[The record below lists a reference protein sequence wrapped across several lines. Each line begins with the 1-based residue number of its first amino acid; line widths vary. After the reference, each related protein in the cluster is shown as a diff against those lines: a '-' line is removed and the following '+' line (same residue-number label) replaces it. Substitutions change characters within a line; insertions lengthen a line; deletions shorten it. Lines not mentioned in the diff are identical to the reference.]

1 MSKSKNKILVVAAH
15 PDDEVLGCGG
25 TIKHHVN
32 KGDEVHIILL
42 AEGVTSRTKDGV
54 VNTNQE
60 LSELAKAAKKA
71 NDLLGVSTLHLQQL
85 PDNKMDT
92 VDLLSIVKIIENY
105 IEIVDPNIVYTH
117 HWGDVNI
124 DHRLA
129 NEAVVTACRPIP
141 PNQIEQIL
149 FFETVSSTEWQIG
162 NEAKAFV
169 PNWFVDI
176 SASLGDK
183 LRALCEYSSEMRDWP
198 HPRSYNGIESLAR
211 WRGASVGLEAAEA
224 FMLGRKIIK

>member
-1 MSKSKNKILVVAAH
+1 
-15 PDDEVLGCGG
+15 
-25 TIKHHVN
+25 
-32 KGDEVHIILL
+32 
-42 AEGVTSRTKDGV
+42 
-54 VNTNQE
+54 
-60 LSELAKAAKKA
+60 
-71 NDLLGVSTLHLQQL
+71 
-85 PDNKMDT
+85 
-92 VDLLSIVKIIENY
+92 
-105 IEIVDPNIVYTH
+105 
-117 HWGDVNI
+117 
-124 DHRLA
+124 
-129 NEAVVTACRPIP
+129 
-141 PNQIEQIL
+141 L